1 MSDTKL
7 SPKTACFNLDTLSL
21 NEQMPV
27 INLYIEEEKVSQ
39 NEHIVVFKKQK
50 KSSSEELF

>member
-1 MSDTKL
+1 MSQIKL
-7 SPKTACFNLDTLSL
+7 SPTHSGMHLDTLSL
-21 NEQMPV
+21 NVNMPV

-39 NEHIVVFKKQK
+39 NENIIVFKKQK

>member
-7 SPKTACFNLDTLSL
+7 SPKTACMHLDTLSL

-39 NEHIVVFKKQK
+39 NEHIVVFKKEKK
-50 KSSSEELF
+50 KSSLELF